1 VALYNVEAVNIKSN
15 NAGEADKII
24 TLFSKG
30 RGKIRA
36 VAKGARRPTSKF
48 GGRLEIFAYNH
59 LQLATARN
67 LDIISQCETIESFYK
82 LREDREKLNAGFYMV
97 RLIDIITED
106 RQRNDELFDLLL
118 NALYALQTK
127 VDADVFSRAFEVKL
141 CRIEGLLPSD
151 QMLERKYKKLPLIA
165 GKLDAD
171 FGRLPEDLTGKDLEI
186 SGRVF
191 REIISE
197 HTGKDMRK
205 ARAFI

>member
-1 VALYNVEAVNIKSN
+1 MALYNIEAVNIKSKS
-15 NAGEADKII
+15 AGEADKII
-24 TLFSKG
+24 TLFARG

-48 GGRLEIFAYNH
+48 GGRLEIFAHNH

-82 LREDREKLNAGFYMV
+82 LREDREKLNAGFYIV
-97 RLIDIITED
+97 KLIDIITED

-118 NALYALQTK
+118 NALHALQAK
-127 VDADVFSRAFEVKL
+127 VDANVFSRAFEVKL
-141 CRIEGLLPSD
+141 CRIEGFLPSD
-151 QMLERKYKKLPLIA
+151 PMLERKYAKLPLIVER
-165 GKLDAD
+165 LDAD
-171 FGRLPEDLTGKDLEI
+171 FDRLPSDLTEKDLQI

-191 REIISE
+191 REIISD
-197 HTGKDMRK
+197 HTAVDIRK

>member
-1 VALYNVEAVNIKSN
+1 MALYNVEAINIKSK

-30 RGKIRA
+30 HGKIRA

-82 LREDREKLNAGFYMV
+82 LREEREKLNAGFYIV

-118 NALYALQTK
+118 SGLYALQAK
-127 VDADVFSRAFEVKL
+127 VDTNVFSRAFEVKL
-141 CRIEGLLPSD
+141 CKIEGFLPSD
-151 QMLERKYKKLPLIA
+151 QMLERKYKKLPSIV
-165 GKLDAD
+165 GRLDAD
-171 FGRLPEDLTGKDLEI
+171 LGRLPEDLTGKDMEI
-186 SGRVF
+186 SGRVI
-191 REIISE
+191 REIISD
-197 HTGKDMRK
+197 HTGKDVRK
-205 ARAFI
+205 VRAFI